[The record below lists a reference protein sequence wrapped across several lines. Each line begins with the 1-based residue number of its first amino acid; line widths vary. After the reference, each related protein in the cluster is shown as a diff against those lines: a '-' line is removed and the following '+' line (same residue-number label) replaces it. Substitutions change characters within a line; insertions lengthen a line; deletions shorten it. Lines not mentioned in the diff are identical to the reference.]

1 MVKKCIY
8 CSAEVDS
15 GCVVDMCKLCMYQVW
30 GEKMAVAILEGME
43 SERDKG
49 NLELGAV
56 SEDRHGEKIEAG
68 ETSLDKPVLQNSAV
82 EQSPEFVG
90 NDLPNL
96 GNR

>member
-56 SEDRHGEKIEAG
+56 SQDKPEEKLAPKEIP
-68 ETSLDKPVLQNSAV
+68 LDKPVLQNPAV
-82 EQSPEFVG
+82 EQSREFVQ
-90 NDLPNL
+90 NDLLNL